1 MLMLNIPRILGGLF
15 LSGLIGWAGYRK
27 ESLSASGVLGALIVG
42 TLTFGPG
49 GWAWGL
55 LLIAFF
61 VSSSFLS
68 HYRQMDKEDLVE
80 KFAKG
85 HRRDLSQALANGGWG
100 AVLAI
105 FYAFSPSPLLWAA
118 FVGTMA
124 TVNAD
129 TWATELGV
137 LNPVPPRLITTGRR
151 VPVGSSGGV
160 STLGTLAALA
170 GGLFIGA
177 VALALGWVAALW
189 QHLTL
194 GWVDLWLI
202 PVAVVGGLAG
212 SFFDSLLGAT
222 AQAIYYCDACQKE
235 TERTLHRC
243 GTQTRQIRG
252 WRWLDNDLV
261 NLLSSVVGSL
271 AAVLIAW
278 VGWKWL
284 G

>member
-1 MLMLNIPRILGGLF
+1 MLNIPRILGGLL

-27 ESLSASGVLGALIVG
+27 ESLSASGVMGALIVG
-42 TLTFGPG
+42 TLTFGLG

-68 HYRQMDKEDLVE
+68 HYRQMDKEDLAE

-85 HRRDLSQALANGGWG
+85 RRRDLGQALANGGWG
-100 AVLAI
+100 AALAVL
-105 FYAFSPSPLLWAA
+105 YAFFPSQLFWAA
-118 FVGTMA
+118 FVGAMS

-137 LNPVPPRLITTGRR
+137 LNPVPPRLITSGRR

-160 STLGTLAALA
+160 STLGTLATLA

-177 VALALGWVAALW
+177 AALALNWLAAW
-189 QHLTL
+189 GQHLPL
-194 GWVDLWLI
+194 RRMDWWLI
-202 PVAVVGGLAG
+202 PMAMMSGLAG

-235 TERTLHRC
+235 TERTVHRC
-243 GTQTRQIRG
+243 GALTHQIRG

-261 NLLSSVVGSL
+261 NLLSSIVGSL

-278 VGWKWL
+278 MWYKWS